1 MGFKSKQS
9 LNSEQ
14 PSENNLY
21 FRVGDVI
28 FYSLDDYIF
37 FKEINDDSKDI
48 LSRLKNHQMI
58 ESYFSKVKSIK
69 VKYIHP
75 MECDPC
81 DELYVIFKNV
91 GDMFINEQGG
101 EHYTKEHK
109 FGEMF
114 FFKV

>member
-14 PSENNLY
+14 TSENNLY

-58 ESYFSKVKSIK
+58 ESYFNKVKSIK
-69 VKYIHP
+69 VK
-75 MECDPC
+75 
-81 DELYVIFKNV
+81 
-91 GDMFINEQGG
+91 
-101 EHYTKEHK
+101 
-109 FGEMF
+109 
-114 FFKV
+114 